1 MNYLVHDFSKHGK
14 VFATLQ
20 EANAYRNDCMR
31 QTGYVFL
38 VTETSRKITHTFNI
52 DSKISNPIF

>member
-20 EANAYRNDCMR
+20 EANAYCNECMR
-31 QTGYVFL
+31 NTGYVFL
-38 VTETSRKITHTFNI
+38 VTETNRKVTHAYNM
-52 DSKISNPIF
+52 DSINNK

>member
-38 VTETSRKITHTFNI
+38 VTETSRKVTHVYDM
-52 DSKISNPIF
+52 DSINNK

>member
-20 EANAYRNDCMR
+20 EANAYCNKCMR
-31 QTGYVFL
+31 QSGYVFL
-38 VTETSRKITHTFNI
+38 VTETSRKTTHVYDM
-52 DSKISNPIF
+52 DSTNNK

>member
-20 EANAYRNDCMR
+20 EANAYCNDCMGR
-31 QTGYVFL
+31 ARCVFL
-38 VTETSRKITHTFNI
+38 VTETSRKVTHVFNMESI
-52 DSKISNPIF
+52 NNK

>member
-20 EANAYRNDCMR
+20 EANAYCNDCMR

-38 VTETSRKITHTFNI
+38 VTETSREVTYVYNM
-52 DSKISNPIF
+52 DSTNNK